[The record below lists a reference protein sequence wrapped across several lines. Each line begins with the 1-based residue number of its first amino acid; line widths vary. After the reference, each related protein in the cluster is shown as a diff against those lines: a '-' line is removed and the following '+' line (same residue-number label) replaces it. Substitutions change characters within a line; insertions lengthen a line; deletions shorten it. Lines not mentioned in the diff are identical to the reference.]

1 MKKLN
6 LRKDLGLNPLSLFG
20 RNSLNSLSAIFIVFL
35 SMLILSSCK
44 KDSDMQDSMKDR
56 SMKDSMK
63 KDMDK
68 SMDKNNMM
76 DKKMSMMMNK
86 MKEMK
91 MSGNVDVDFV
101 NMMIIHHQGAIDMA
115 TSEISA
121 GKNDSIKSLARNIV
135 KDQENEIATM
145 RKWLEKNKDKKSSSG
160 DNSMK
165 LMESMKSMGDE
176 DMKMTGDTD
185 RDFVMMMIT
194 HHEGAIDMSE
204 VETKY
209 GSDPEIKKM
218 AQDII
223 EKQKVE
229 IKQMEEWD

>member
-1 MKKLN
+1 MKQLN
-6 LRKDLGLNPLSLFG
+6 LRKDLGLNPLSLIV

-68 SMDKNNMM
+68 SMDKNNVM
-76 DKKMSMMMNK
+76 DKKMTMMMNK

-165 LMESMKSMGDE
+165 LMESMKSMSDE

-185 RDFVMMMIT
+185 KDFVMMMIP
-194 HHEGAIDMSE
+194 HHEGAIEMSE
-204 VETKY
+204 VEIKY
-209 GSDPEIKKM
+209 GTDPEIKKM

-223 EKQKVE
+223 EKQKAE